1 MKTGFVIVALTIG
14 LLAGGMTGAS
24 LAGDAGNT
32 GAANL
37 YKADPEGAL
46 GWNSQI
52 QGPIETGAL
61 PDAMGTASM
70 DRDFPSNDAGFTF
83 VEFGG
88 VRYRVGLDTGP

>member
-1 MKTGFVIVALTIG
+1 MKTGFVIMAFTVG

-52 QGPIETGAL
+52 QGPIETGAFPEASSGAHRSDRVA
-61 PDAMGTASM
+61 PD
-70 DRDFPSNDAGFTF
+70 DAGFTF

-88 VRYRVGLDTGP
+88 VKYRVGLDTGS